1 MKNDMETKNHKK
13 PMIEYLDID
22 ENFYIENDELKM
34 RINESNGNDIGTW
47 DDIWDGILKIIEKV
61 REYDETHN
69 TNK

>member
-22 ENFYIENDELKM
+22 ENIYIENDELKM

>member
-13 PMIEYLDID
+13 PMIEYLDIN
-22 ENFYIENDELKM
+22 ETYYIENDKVKLHL
-34 RINESNGNDIGTW
+34 NEDFAPKQGTW
-47 DDIWDGILKIIEKV
+47 DEVWGDALEIIKKA

>member
-47 DDIWDGILKIIEKV
+47 DDIWDGVLKIIEKD
-61 REYDETHN
+61 Y
-69 TNK
+69 